1 MPTTLPVN
9 KRYKPS
15 IDGLRALAVLAV
27 IGFHAYPSIFKGG
40 FVGVDIFFVISGY
53 LITTIIIDDLRSGQF
68 SVINFYSKRIRRIF
82 PALSLVMISCYLL
95 GWQALL
101 VDEYRQLNKHLLAGA
116 TFVSNFI
123 LMSEK
128 GYFDT
133 AAEIKPLL
141 HLWSLAVEE
150 QFYILFPLVLYITWQ
165 STRSVILLISLL
177 IAASFSINLYLG
189 LTDKDITAFYFI
201 LSRIWE
207 ILLGSLL
214 AVTPI
219 KQQLSFASVRHWRI
233 RQIQVWPALGL
244 FALAV
249 SVFFIDPT
257 RHPMALWIL
266 LPCTGAIVILISV
279 QDPTFADNKI
289 LSNRFLVWI
298 GTLSYPLYLWHWP
311 LLTFA
316 NIIEGER
323 GSVWQR
329 ALLLG
334 LSFVLA
340 WLTHITVER
349 FFRFGSHAK
358 LKTILLIAL
367 MFVIIFVSSLTYQQE
382 GLYDRHFTQNY
393 RPIAAAIGDWAP
405 TKDLISIKYLG
416 VNVFATTAEREPS
429 ILFIGDS
436 HMEQF
441 GPAIASLPPTTFAPA
456 IMITGGGCP
465 PIPSVFESSLIEC
478 RQVQKDIQTI
488 LNESKTIHTIVIGGC
503 WNCYFIHE
511 TYPPEDKTS
520 RFRYYFDN
528 SSVREPFRQG
538 RGAELA
544 LQSFASYIKQLSD
557 RYTVYVILD
566 NPLGAHYNPRNMI
579 KNRLRI
585 DQVGEGGL
593 EVQLDIVQANLNER
607 LKKMVIDSGGHVIDQ
622 LSVLCQQGR
631 CIRKDQNN
639 QPIYKDDHH
648 MRPFFVKTL
657 SNYFSQLRLP

>member
-1 MPTTLPVN
+1 MN

-82 PALSLVMISCYLL
+82 PALSLVMIACYLL
-95 GWQALL
+95 GWQVLM

-123 LMSEK
+123 LMNES

-141 HLWSLAVEE
+141 HLWSLAIEE
-150 QFYILFPLVLYITWQ
+150 QFYILFPLVLYLTWQ
-165 STRSVILLISLL
+165 RTRAMIIFISLL
-177 IAASFSINLYLG
+177 IAGSFFINLYLG
-189 LTDKDITAFYFI
+189 LTSKDITAFYFI

-214 AVTPI
+214 AVTPA
-219 KQQLSFASVRHWRI
+219 KRLLWLASARHWRMC
-233 RQIQVWPALGL
+233 QIQVLPALGL
-244 FALAV
+244 FALAG

-257 RHPMALWIL
+257 RHPMALWML
-266 LPCTGAIVILISV
+266 LPCTGAVVVLISV
-279 QDPTFADNKI
+279 QDPTLADNNI
-289 LSNRFLVWI
+289 LSSRLLVWI
-298 GTLSYPLYLWHWP
+298 GTISYPLYLWHWP

-329 ALLLG
+329 AILIA

-349 FFRFGSHAK
+349 FFRFGGKAK
-358 LKTILLIAL
+358 LKTALLIAL
-367 MFVIIFVSSLTYQQE
+367 MFVIICLSSLTYQRE
-382 GLYDRHFTQNY
+382 GLSDRSFTQRY
-393 RPIAAAIGDWAP
+393 RAISAALDDWAP
-405 TKDLISIKYLG
+405 TKDLFSTTYFG
-416 VNVFATTAEREPS
+416 VNVFTTNVEREPN

-441 GPAIASLPPTTFAPA
+441 GPAIANLSPASLAPA

-465 PIPSVFESSLIEC
+465 PIPGVVESSLTQC
-478 RQVQKDIQTI
+478 HQVQKDIQTI
-488 LNESKTIHTIVIGGC
+488 LKESKTIRTIVLGGC

-511 TYPPEDKTS
+511 TYALNNTASK
-520 RFRYYFDN
+520 FRYYFN
-528 SSVREPFRQG
+528 QSGISEPFRQG

-544 LQSFASYIKQLSD
+544 LASFASYIKELSTH
-557 RYTVYVILD
+557 YAVYVILD
-566 NPLGAHYNPRNMI
+566 NPLGSNYNPRGMI
-579 KNRLRI
+579 KNRLFI
-585 DQVGEGGL
+585 EKEGSDDR
-593 EVQLDIVQANLNER
+593 VAALDVTQANLNED
-607 LKKMVIDSGGHVIDQ
+607 LKIMVTGAGGHVIDQ
-622 LSVLCQQGR
+622 LSVLCEYGR
-631 CIRKDQNN
+631 CLRKDQNN

-657 SNYFSQLRLP
+657 SKYFSSLPSP